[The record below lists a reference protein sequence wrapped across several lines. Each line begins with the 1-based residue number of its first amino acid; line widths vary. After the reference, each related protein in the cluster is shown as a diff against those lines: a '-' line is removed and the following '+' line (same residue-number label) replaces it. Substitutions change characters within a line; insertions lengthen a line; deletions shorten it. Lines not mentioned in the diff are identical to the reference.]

1 MLTIN
6 HATNVGKIKK
16 NAPLKIFF
24 ILKAHAII
32 FVWMSFLFKIKNGTA
47 YACVAMRKYTKS

>member
-32 FVWMSFLFKIKNGTA
+32 FVRMNFLFKTKNGTA
-47 YACVAMRKYTKS
+47 YAYVPMRKYAKS

>member
-1 MLTIN
+1 MLTL
-6 HATNVGKIKK
+6 NVGKIKK
-16 NAPLKIFF
+16 NVPPNIFF